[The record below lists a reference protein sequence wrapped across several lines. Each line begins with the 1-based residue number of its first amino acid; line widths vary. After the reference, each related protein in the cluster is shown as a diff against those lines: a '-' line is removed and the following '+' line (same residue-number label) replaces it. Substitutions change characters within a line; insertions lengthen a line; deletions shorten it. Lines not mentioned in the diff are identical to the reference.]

1 MVNCCPVNC
10 DTTYLNTQVTFIPGE
25 CDGLFVFG
33 PDPIA
38 VPGPC
43 GLTGVNQQICP
54 LHVNILE
61 NCKGDYKLTL
71 LDDNGCALDTLVL
84 RCSQFEDIS
93 LNQVQPVVA
102 QDMLEMADGLNDQR
116 RVFQVNAENLN
127 LVGEYVAFEEAAYFY
142 RHVHQTYLNLWCGAE
157 SKGLIG
163 QILENVVE
171 AATIIAD
178 ASGNA
183 DGIAQFVY
191 ALGNDLVKA
200 RAVALK
206 QLCEC
211 GKVCNDQFFPS
222 HTNPCQALRGC
233 CPRY

>member
-10 DTTYLNTQVTFIPGE
+10 DTTYLNTQVTFIPGD

-33 PDPIA
+33 PDPLAI
-38 VPGPC
+38 PGPC
-43 GLTGVNQQICP
+43 GLTGSNESICP
-54 LHVNILE
+54 LDVNILE

-84 RCSQFEDIS
+84 RCSQFEDVS
-93 LNQVQPVVA
+93 LNAVKPVA
-102 QDMLEMADGLNDQR
+102 AEDMLSMGDGKDNLR
-116 RVFQVNAENLN
+116 RVFQINSQNLN
-127 LVGEYVAFEEAAYFY
+127 LLGEYVAFEEAAYFY
-142 RHVHQTYLNLWCGAE
+142 RHVTQTYLNLWCGAE
-157 SKGLIG
+157 SKNLIG
-163 QILENVVE
+163 QILVNVIE
-171 AATIIAD
+171 ASDAID
-178 ASGNA
+178 ASANPGLPE
-183 DGIAQFVY
+183 FVY
-191 ALGNDLVKA
+191 ALGNDFVKA

>member
-25 CDGLFVFG
+25 CEGLFVFG

-54 LHVNILE
+54 LSVNILE

-84 RCSQFEDIS
+84 RCSQFHDIS
-93 LNQVQPVVA
+93 LNEVVPA
-102 QDMLEMADGLNDQR
+102 AAETMYTMEDGKDGLR
-116 RVFQVNAENLN
+116 RIFQVNAENLN

-163 QILENVVE
+163 QILVNV
-171 AATIIAD
+171 AD
-178 ASGNA
+178 AA
-183 DGIAQFVY
+183 DALDASANELPLAQFVY

>member
-10 DTTYLNTQVTFIPGE
+10 DTAYLNTQVIFVPGQCE
-25 CDGLFVFG
+25 GLFVFG
-33 PDPIA
+33 PDPIT

-43 GLTGVNQQICP
+43 GLTGPNEHICA
-54 LHVNILE
+54 LNVNILE

-71 LDDNGCALDTLVL
+71 LDDNGCSLDTLVL
-84 RCSQFEDIS
+84 RCSQFNDVSINTLPAAVEELYAVNDS
-93 LNQVQPVVA
+93 L
-102 QDMLEMADGLNDQR
+102 ER
-116 RVFQVNAENLN
+116 RVFQINVENLN

-142 RHVHQTYLNLWCGAE
+142 RHVTQTYLNLWCGAE
-157 SKGLIG
+157 HKNLMA
-163 QILENVVE
+163 QILLNVEDAVN
-171 AATIIAD
+171 ALD
-178 ASGNA
+178 ASA
-183 DGIAQFVY
+183 ALVPLAQFVY

-211 GKVCNDQFFPS
+211 GKVCNDQFFPRE
-222 HTNPCQALRGC
+222 TNPCQALRGC

>member
-10 DTTYLNTQVTFIPGE
+10 DTTYLNTQVIFVPGDCE
-25 CDGLFVFG
+25 GLFVFG

-43 GLTGVNQQICP
+43 GLTGTNDQICP
-54 LHVNILE
+54 LSVNILE

-93 LNQVQPVVA
+93 VNEVLPEVA
-102 QDMLEMADGLNDQR
+102 QTMLEMPDGIER
-116 RVFQVNAENLN
+116 RVFQVNANNLN

-157 SKGLIG
+157 SKNLIG
-163 QILENVVE
+163 QILENAAAAADDVANE
-171 AATIIAD
+171 AL
-178 ASGNA
+178 G
-183 DGIAQFVY
+183 QFVY